1 MSEKRKIRVFELKKG
16 LYITPKNYER
26 FAKRYDKAVAR
37 NEKAFPFRNHEGK
50 VYKIETAYV
59 EFVLKTMQTMDHEEL
74 IEKANEYK
82 KLEERLSKEEFEE
95 AQEKMKNEYLEQEK
109 IRESEK
115 KIWSMDGQVMN
126 KKKFKK
132 EDKKDNK

>member
-37 NEKAFPFRNHEGK
+37 SEKAFPFRNHEGK
-50 VYKIETAYV
+50 VYRIETEYV
-59 EFVLKTMQTMDHEEL
+59 EFVLKTMQTMDHGEL

>member
-1 MSEKRKIRVFELKKG
+1 

>member
-132 EDKKDNK
+132 EDKKENK

>member
-16 LYITPKNYER
+16 LFITPKNYER

-37 NEKAFPFRNHEGK
+37 SEKAFPFRNHEGK
-50 VYKIETAYV
+50 VYRIETAYV
-59 EFVLKTMQTMDHEEL
+59 EFVLKTMQTMDHGEL
-74 IEKANEYK
+74 IDKANEYK

-95 AQEKMKNEYLEQEK
+95 AQEKIKNEYLEQEK

-126 KKKFKK
+126 KQKFKK

>member
-1 MSEKRKIRVFELKKG
+1 
-16 LYITPKNYER
+16 
-26 FAKRYDKAVAR
+26 
-37 NEKAFPFRNHEGK
+37 
-50 VYKIETAYV
+50 
-59 EFVLKTMQTMDHEEL
+59 MDHGEL

>member
-50 VYKIETAYV
+50 VYKIETAFV

-132 EDKKDNK
+132 EDKKENK

>member
-50 VYKIETAYV
+50 VYKIETAFV
-59 EFVLKTMQTMDHEEL
+59 EFVLKTMQTMDHGEL

-132 EDKKDNK
+132 EDKKENK